1 LFGVIFVFYERVD
14 GQELG
19 EWLYAQ
25 LEGAVSV
32 PALCSGQELELL
44 ISGEYQVA
52 TTTHF
57 NAGAEETVRDVAFL

>member
-1 LFGVIFVFYERVD
+1 MIFVFHKRVD

-19 EWLYAQ
+19 EWLSAQ
-25 LEGAVSV
+25 LEGTVDV

-44 ISGEYQVA
+44 ISDEYQM

-57 NAGAEETVRDVAFL
+57 NIGAEETVRDVGVL